1 MRCLLVVKA
10 SLSLFWLLATLGRFR
25 LELCVETSGCSG
37 AVRTHCF
44 TRKTR
49 NTKAE
54 LSPSK
59 EDELYSHK
67 GKKAHYFDEKQLVCC
82 QLDAE
87 FTLLLKF
94 AAGSAVFLF
103 SFFFFF
109 FFEWLQKENWLSTD
123 RLPCP
128 HCTKEGNY
136 FGKCLELEKNNMN
149 TGKCLKAGKSTWQM
163 EWKMWD
169 VIALFK
175 GSGLHFIQFF
185 FKSINHESFCCTD
198 GIFIPF
204 KWDHIFQWIHRK
216 V

>member
-67 GKKAHYFDEKQLVCC
+67 GKKSSLFWWETAGVLPIRCWIYIIIEICC
-82 QLDAE
+82 WQCC
-87 FTLLLKF
+87 
-94 AAGSAVFLF
+94 F
-103 SFFFFF
+103 SFFFFLLF
-109 FFEWLQKENWLSTD
+109 FLNDFRKKIGSRQTGFLVHTVPKKEITLANVWNWKKT
-123 RLPCP
+123 
-128 HCTKEGNY
+128 
-136 FGKCLELEKNNMN
+136 
-149 TGKCLKAGKSTWQM
+149 TW
-163 EWKMWD
+163 
-169 VIALFK
+169 
-175 GSGLHFIQFF
+175 IQ
-185 FKSINHESFCCTD
+185 ES
-198 GIFIPF
+198 
-204 KWDHIFQWIHRK
+204 

>member
-10 SLSLFWLLATLGRFR
+10 SLSLFRLLATLGRFR

-54 LSPSK
+54 LSTSK

-67 GKKAHYFDEKQLVCC
+67 RKKAHYFDEKQLVRC

-103 SFFFFF
+103 FFFFF
-109 FFEWLQKENWLSTD
+109 FLNDFRKKIGSRQTGFLVHTVPKKEITLANVWNW
-123 RLPCP
+123 
-128 HCTKEGNY
+128 KN
-136 FGKCLELEKNNMN
+136 NNMN
-149 TGKCLKAGKSTWQM
+149 AGKCLKAGKSTWQM

-175 GSGLHFIQFF
+175 GSGLRFIQFF
-185 FKSINHESFCCTD
+185 
-198 GIFIPF
+198 
-204 KWDHIFQWIHRK
+204 
-216 V
+216 